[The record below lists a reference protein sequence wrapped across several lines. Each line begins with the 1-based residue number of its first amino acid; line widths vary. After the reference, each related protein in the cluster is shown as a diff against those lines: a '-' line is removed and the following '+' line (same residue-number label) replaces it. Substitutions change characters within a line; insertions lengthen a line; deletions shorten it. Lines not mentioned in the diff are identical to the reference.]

1 MSYSSGI
8 FRVKRYICFDFK
20 FAQKA
25 SFDGPLD
32 PQKVTFHC
40 FLFYKPVPSF
50 FNCICQYV
58 INQVPLL
65 NNSMLCRRWKFMVQ
79 RQ

>member
-8 FRVKRYICFDFK
+8 FRVKRYIIFDFK

-32 PQKVTFHC
+32 PQKATFHC
-40 FLFYKPVPSF
+40 FLFKSLFLHSY
-50 FNCICQYV
+50 CICQYV

-65 NNSMLCRRWKFMVQ
+65 NDSMQTVI
-79 RQ
+79 

>member
-25 SFDGPLD
+25 SFDRPLD
-32 PQKVTFHC
+32 PQKVNFHC
-40 FLFYKPVPSF
+40 FLFISLFLHSY
-50 FNCICQYV
+50 CICQYV
-58 INQVPLL
+58 INQVPFL
-65 NNSMLCRRWKFMVQ
+65 NDSMQTVI
-79 RQ
+79 